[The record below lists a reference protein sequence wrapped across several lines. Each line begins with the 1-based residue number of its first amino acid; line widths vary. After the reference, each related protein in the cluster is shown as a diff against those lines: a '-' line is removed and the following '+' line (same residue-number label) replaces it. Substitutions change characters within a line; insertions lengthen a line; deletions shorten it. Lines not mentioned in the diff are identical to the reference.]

1 MVCAL
6 RRKRQILIEKTTR
19 KTGKGYKK
27 MSGTRAGGLK
37 AAAKNKKRQGKDY
50 YRKIGR
56 IGGSATTGM
65 KGFALSHKRAVEAG
79 ALGGSISKRGTQ
91 YSIAFIRK
99 TLKIY
104 RKTLD
109 ASVAADKMGV
119 SRSTVFRWDKI
130 Y

>member
-1 MVCAL
+1 
-6 RRKRQILIEKTTR
+6 
-19 KTGKGYKK
+19 
-27 MSGTRAGGLK
+27 MSGTREGGLK
-37 AAAKNKKRQGKDY
+37 SAAKIRKSQGKDF
-50 YRKIGR
+50 YRKIGH

-65 KGFALSHKRAVEAG
+65 KGFALNHKRAVESG
-79 ALGGSISKRGTQ
+79 ALGGSISKRGPQ

-109 ASVAADKMGV
+109 ANAVAYKMGV
-119 SRSTVFRWDKI
+119 SRSTVLRWNKI

>member
-1 MVCAL
+1 
-6 RRKRQILIEKTTR
+6 
-19 KTGKGYKK
+19 
-27 MSGTRAGGLK
+27 MSGTRTGGLK
-37 AAAKNKKRQGKDY
+37 SAAKIKKSQGKDY

-79 ALGGSISKRGTQ
+79 ALGGSISKRGPQ

-99 TLKIY
+99 TIKIY

-109 ASVAADKMGV
+109 VNVAADKMGV
-119 SRSTVFRWDKI
+119 SRSTVLLWDKI